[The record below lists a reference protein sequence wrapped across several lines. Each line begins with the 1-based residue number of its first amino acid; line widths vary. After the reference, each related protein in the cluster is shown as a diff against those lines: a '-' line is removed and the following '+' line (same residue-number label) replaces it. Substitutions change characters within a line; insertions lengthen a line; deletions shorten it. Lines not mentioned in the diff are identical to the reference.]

1 MIINL
6 LLLLQ
11 VELLTF
17 FSNMSCSISRDN
29 YIRRK
34 KVSLS
39 EFLVKSKHHELFMLP
54 CEKGENFSLFEFLV
68 RCSKCKKGIKKG
80 VFGTTKM
87 SLWYKYKS
95 ISLGKQ
101 YQDINMVKTNGKNPS
116 QPKLKFT

>member
-39 EFLVKSKHHELFMLP
+39 EFFVKSKHHELFMLP
-54 CEKGENFSLFEFLV
+54 CEKGENFSQCEFLV

-80 VFGTTKM
+80 VFGTRKM
-87 SLWYKYKS
+87 SSWYKCM
-95 ISLGKQ
+95 SLGKQ
-101 YQDINMVKTNGKNPS
+101 Y
-116 QPKLKFT
+116 